1 MKWLISS
8 HVVSS
13 LSNRNHRLI
22 LLPEG
27 IELMLKTGTPS
38 DMLRERTH
46 EAQGAFK
53 NLMTH
58 WSCDSHYVSHFAAF
72 FIVVGAKT
80 SVAESVWIFGFFV

>member
-1 MKWLISS
+1 M
-8 HVVSS
+8 
-13 LSNRNHRLI
+13 
-22 LLPEG
+22 
-27 IELMLKTGTPS
+27 KTGTPS
-38 DMLRERTH
+38 DMLLEETQ

-80 SVAESVWIFGFFV
+80 SVAESVMDILVNKLTVNHNQFY